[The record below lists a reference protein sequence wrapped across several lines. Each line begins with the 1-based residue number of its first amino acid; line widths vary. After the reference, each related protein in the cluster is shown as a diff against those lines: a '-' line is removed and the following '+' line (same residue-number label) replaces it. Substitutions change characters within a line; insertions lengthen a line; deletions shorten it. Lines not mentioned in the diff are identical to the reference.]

1 MSPGTAARRL
11 VAGTGKRLLVAGT
24 GKRLLVTDAGR
35 RRGRRPAWIAVAV
48 ALAVLAAGC
57 SGSAAGSAASPAP
70 TTLAGY
76 YAQRLDWQPCDDGFE
91 CARLLVPFD
100 YARPSWRRFSLP
112 VIKLPAADPSRR
124 IGALVVNPGG
134 PGGSGVQYA
143 LGARSEFPS
152 AVLARFDLVGF
163 DPRGVAASEPA
174 LTCMTGPQLDTYL
187 ATDDM
192 PADAAQLAEVVAQSK
207 LYAARC
213 AANSAALLPYVGTQ
227 NAARDMDVL
236 RAALGESRLTFLGKS
251 YGTYLGTWYAQL
263 FPHRV
268 RALVLD
274 GAVDPDTP
282 SLQNDITQAEGFQ
295 VALRSFAA
303 WCLTTAD
310 CPLRGSAAAGPGVTA
325 RSVDAAVARLQGLIV
340 RANSVPLGNELN
352 DGQVA
357 DGAMLLNGVA
367 AALYSKSYWTD
378 LKAGLTGAFAGDGT
392 VLVELANLLMER
404 NPNGTYTNL
413 ADADTSISCLDR
425 PWPRSLA
432 AWQAAASAASRAAPL
447 FGAPIVWGSLAC
459 AYWPVPSY
467 PLPRIR
473 TVGAPPILVVGTLR
487 DPATPYRWAQA
498 LAGDLSSGVLLG
510 WNGDGHTAYGEGS
523 ACVDTIV
530 NDYLIDLS
538 VPRSGMVCSLPSS
551 LARSSLARSSLARS
565 SLARSWPTL

>member
-1 MSPGTAARRL
+1 MSPATAARRL
-11 VAGTGKRLLVAGT
+11 VTIRAVG
-24 GKRLLVTDAGR
+24 
-35 RRGRRPAWIAVAV
+35 RGRWPGWLAAVV
-48 ALAVLAAGC
+48 VLAVLATGC
-57 SGSAAGSAASPAP
+57 SGRVAGPAKVPAP
-70 TTLAGY
+70 TTVAGY
-76 YAQRLDWQPCDDGFE
+76 YAQRLDWQPCDNGFE

-100 YARPSWRRFSLP
+100 YARPAGRRFSLP
-112 VIKLPAADPSRR
+112 VVRLAAGEESRR
-124 IGALVVNPGG
+124 IAALVVNPGG

-143 LGARSEFPS
+143 LGARSEFPA
-152 AVLARFDLVGF
+152 AVLARFDIVGF
-163 DPRGVAASEPA
+163 DPRGVAASQPA
-174 LTCMTGPQLDTYL
+174 LTCMTGPELDTYL

-192 PADAAQLAEVVAQSK
+192 PADAAQLAAVVSQGK

-213 AANSAALLPYVGTQ
+213 ARNSAPLLPYVGTQ

-251 YGTYLGTWYAQL
+251 YGSYLGTWYAQL

-282 SLQNDITQAEGFQ
+282 SLQEDLTQAEGFQ
-295 VALRSFAA
+295 VALRSFTA
-303 WCLTTAD
+303 WCLTQAS
-310 CPLRGSAAAGPGVTA
+310 CPLAGGSGGAGPGDAA
-325 RSVDAAVARLQGLIV
+325 RSVDAAVARLQGLVV
-340 RANSVPLGNELN
+340 RSNFTPLANQLG

-378 LKAGLTGAFAGDGT
+378 LKTGLTNAFAGNGT
-392 VLVELANLLMER
+392 VLVQLANLLLER
-404 NPNGTYTNL
+404 NPNGTYANL

-447 FGAPIVWGSLAC
+447 FGAPILWGSLPC

-473 TVGAPPILVVGTLR
+473 ATGAPPILVVGTLR

-530 NDYLIDLS
+530 NDYLIDLA
-538 VPRSGMVCSLPSS
+538 VPRSGMVCS
-551 LARSSLARSSLARS
+551 
-565 SLARSWPTL
+565 

>member
-1 MSPGTAARRL
+1 MSAL
-11 VAGTGKRLLVAGT
+11 AGK
-24 GKRLLVTDAGR
+24 
-35 RRGRRPAWIAVAV
+35 RRGRWPRWIAAMV
-48 ALAVLAAGC
+48 ALALLAAGC
-57 SGSAAGSAASPAP
+57 SGSVAGPASPALAP

-76 YAQRLDWQPCDDGFE
+76 YAQRLDWQPCNDGFQ

-100 YARPSWRRFSLP
+100 YARPSGPRFSLP
-112 VIKLPAADPSRR
+112 VIKLPAAEPSRR
-124 IGALVVNPGG
+124 VGALVINPGG

-152 AVLARFDLVGF
+152 ALLARFDIVGF

-174 LTCMTGPQLDTYL
+174 LTCLTGPQLDKYL

-192 PADAAQLAEVVAQSK
+192 PASAAQLAEVVAQSK
-207 LYAARC
+207 LYAAGC
-213 AANSAALLPYVGTQ
+213 ARNSAALLPYVGTQ
-227 NAARDMDVL
+227 NAARDMDIL
-236 RAALGESRLTFLGKS
+236 RAALGQPRLSFLGKS

-282 SLQNDITQAEGFQ
+282 SLQDDMTQAEGFQ

-303 WCLTTAD
+303 WCLTTAN
-310 CPLRGSAAAGPGVTA
+310 CPLRGGSGSSGSSGVAGQGGGA
-325 RSVDAAVARLQGLIV
+325 RSVDAAVARLQSLIV
-340 RANSVPLGNELN
+340 RANSTPLANHLG
-352 DGQVA
+352 DGQLA
-357 DGAMLLNGVA
+357 DGAMLLTGVA
-367 AALYSKSYWTD
+367 SALYSKSFWID
-378 LKAGLTGAFAGDGT
+378 LKTGLAGAFAGDGT
-392 VLVELANLLMER
+392 VLVQLANLLMER
-404 NPNGTYTNL
+404 NPNGTYANL

-447 FGAPIVWGSLAC
+447 FGAPLVWGNLSC

-473 TVGAPPILVVGTLR
+473 AAGAPPILVVGTLR

-530 NDYLIDLS
+530 NDYLIGLS
-538 VPRSGMVCSLPSS
+538 VPRSGMVCS
-551 LARSSLARSSLARS
+551 
-565 SLARSWPTL
+565 

>member
-1 MSPGTAARRL
+1 VSGGTGARRVGAGTGRRRL
-11 VAGTGKRLLVAGT
+11 VVGAAE
-24 GKRLLVTDAGR
+24 GR
-35 RRGRRPAWIAVAV
+35 RRRWPAWIAAV
-48 ALAVLAAGC
+48 VSLAMLAAGC
-57 SGSAAGSAASPAP
+57 SGAAAGPAAAPAP

-76 YAQRLDWQPCDDGFE
+76 YAQRLDWQPCHDGFE
-91 CARLLVPFD
+91 CAQLLVPFD
-100 YARPSWRRFSLP
+100 YTRPARRRFSLP
-112 VIKLPAADPSRR
+112 VIKLPAAEESRR

-152 AVLARFDLVGF
+152 ALLARFDIVGF
-163 DPRGVAASEPA
+163 DPRGVAASQPA
-174 LTCMTGPQLDTYL
+174 LTCMTGPQLDQYL

-192 PADAAQLAEVVAQSK
+192 PASAAQLAEVVAQSK

-213 AANSAALLPYVGTQ
+213 AQNSAALLPYVGTQ

-236 RAALGESRLTFLGKS
+236 RAALGESRLSFLGKS

-274 GAVDPDTP
+274 GAVDPDIP
-282 SLQNDITQAEGFQ
+282 SLQEDITQAEGFQ
-295 VALRSFAA
+295 VALRSFTA
-303 WCLTTAD
+303 WCLTGAS
-310 CPLRGSAAAGPGVTA
+310 CPLRKGSGGLGAPGPGGTA
-325 RSVDAAVARLQGLIV
+325 GSVDAAVARLEGLVV
-340 RANSVPLGNELN
+340 RANSAPLANKLG

-357 DGAMLLNGVA
+357 DGAMILNGVA
-367 AALYSKSYWTD
+367 SALYSKSFWTD
-378 LKAGLTGAFAGDGT
+378 LKTGLTGAFAGDGT
-392 VLVELANLLMER
+392 VLVELANLLLER
-404 NPNGTYTNL
+404 NPNGTYANL

-447 FGAPIVWGSLAC
+447 FGAPLVWGSLPC
-459 AYWPVPSY
+459 AYWPVSSY
-467 PLPRIR
+467 PLPQIR
-473 TVGAPPILVVGTLR
+473 AAGAPPILVVGTLR

-530 NDYLIDLS
+530 NDYLIGLS
-538 VPRSGMVCSLPSS
+538 VPRSGMVCS
-551 LARSSLARSSLARS
+551 
-565 SLARSWPTL
+565 